1 MHVRGLRA
9 RQERIDWYH
18 RNLQCKSESLRCA
31 CSRAYARERARSS
44 AKRNRGAVTQIAPR
58 FVEYFAYHRQQTLTW
73 YYIGVFM
80 SDKKIGQP
88 EYTERRSDA
97 GQATEKCS
105 RRKNRQRDRTIL
117 SRCIKRKQECIAHR
131 EDKFI

>member
-1 MHVRGLRA
+1 
-9 RQERIDWYH
+9 
-18 RNLQCKSESLRCA
+18 
-31 CSRAYARERARSS
+31 
-44 AKRNRGAVTQIAPR
+44 
-58 FVEYFAYHRQQTLTW
+58 
-73 YYIGVFM
+73 M

-131 EDKFI
+131 EDKFIEGKTAELAKAKSVITRKYTVQRQITQRFFHRRTRQTEPLLQKVLVRLVCVCAYVTGSGLD